1 MLPEER
7 IYSTLAR
14 YKVYI
19 DKDLLTPLLDLLQI
33 RKEKNIKYKEL
44 LDLLNWKYHFPT
56 LPKIEKI
63 PRECQYFDT
72 TYGSTIGNT
81 DKIETTDVR
90 MAGIS
95 SIDPDQPTA
104 YSLIFPNIY
113 TKHGLSHLELIK
125 VRLKLSCSYTLL
137 IRSYVCHRLF
147 VAP

>member
-56 LPKIEKI
+56 LPKIESNCFL
-63 PRECQYFDT
+63 R
-72 TYGSTIGNT
+72 N
-81 DKIETTDVR
+81 
-90 MAGIS
+90 
-95 SIDPDQPTA
+95 
-104 YSLIFPNIY
+104 
-113 TKHGLSHLELIK
+113 
-125 VRLKLSCSYTLL
+125 
-137 IRSYVCHRLF
+137 YV
-147 VAP
+147 